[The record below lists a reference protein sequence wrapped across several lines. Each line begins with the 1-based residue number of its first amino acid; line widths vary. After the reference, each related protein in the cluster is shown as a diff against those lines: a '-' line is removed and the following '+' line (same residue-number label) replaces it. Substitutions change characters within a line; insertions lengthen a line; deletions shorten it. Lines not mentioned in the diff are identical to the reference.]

1 MTNLIKSSF
10 YKLIRDWTFRITLI
24 VGVALAVFM
33 CLLYLGI
40 DLLSGPDKLGSM
52 CNGYQFYTSS
62 LSPTQNFG
70 LTVPINLIVFTI
82 GEFNC
87 GTIRN
92 KIIAGNKKSL
102 IYLSLIITGI
112 IFTLTLM
119 AVYFALSV
127 GLSTLIGGFSGKNM
141 VVDTNLLY
149 QYPIMGLCT
158 YIFIVTLAI
167 LVSSSIRNI
176 GGSMPIVIIG
186 IMLLY
191 FLAFVPSITRLV
203 SDTKEITTGM
213 LIQQWVNPLYGFG
226 SLGIAGVVNF
236 KMETTTFVASI
247 VTPLYW
253 SIILIVGGIII
264 FNKKD
269 VK

>member
-1 MTNLIKSSF
+1 MSKLIKSSL
-10 YKLIRDWTFRITLI
+10 YKLVRDWTFRITLI
-24 VGVALAVFM
+24 VGAALAVFM
-33 CLLYLGI
+33 CLIYLGI
-40 DLLSGPDKLGSM
+40 DLIGTERIGGM

-119 AVYFALSV
+119 LVYFALSV
-127 GLSTLIGGFSGKNM
+127 GLSTAIGSFKGTYEQINT
-141 VVDTNLLY
+141 DLLY
-149 QYPIMGLCT
+149 QYPLMGLCT
-158 YIFIVTLAI
+158 YIFIVTFAI
-167 LVSSSIRNI
+167 LVSTSIRSI
-176 GGSMPIVIIG
+176 GGCMPIVIIG
-186 IMLLY
+186 IIFLY
-191 FLAFVPSITRLV
+191 FLAFIPSISNMLLN
-203 SDTKEITTGM
+203 SEEMTTGM
-213 LIQQWVNPLYGFG
+213 IVQQWINPLFGFG
-226 SLGIAGVVNF
+226 SLGITGIVSF
-236 KMETTTFVASI
+236 KMEQTTFIASMI
-247 VTPLYW
+247 TPLYW
-253 SIILIVGGIII
+253 SAILVVLGIVI

>member
-1 MTNLIKSSF
+1 MTKLIKSSL
-10 YKLIRDWTFRITLI
+10 YKLLRDWTFKITLI
-24 VGVALAVFM
+24 VGAALAVFM
-33 CLLYLGI
+33 CLIYLGI
-40 DLLSGPDKLGSM
+40 DLLGVGELGNM

-92 KIIAGNKKSL
+92 KIIAGNKKTL

-119 AVYFALSV
+119 FVYFGLSV
-127 GLSTLIGGFSGKNM
+127 GLATLIGGFKGTLNKINT
-141 VVDTNLLY
+141 DLLY

-158 YIFIVTLAI
+158 YIFIVTFAI
-167 LVSSSIRNI
+167 LVSASIRNI
-176 GGSMPIVIIG
+176 GGCMPIVIIG
-186 IMLLY
+186 IIFLY
-191 FLAFVPSITRLV
+191 FLAFIPSLTNMIV
-203 SDTKEITTGM
+203 GSEEISTGM
-213 LIQQWVNPLYGFG
+213 IVQQWTNPLFGFG
-226 SLGIAGVVNF
+226 SLGITGVV
-236 KMETTTFVASI
+236 TFEMSQSTFIASI
-247 VTPLYW
+247 ITPLYW
-253 SIILIVGGIII
+253 SVILVFLGMFI